1 MENNILYAQ
10 SGGPTAVINSSAYGV
25 FKRALKCDAIDNC
38 YAGCNGIEGILKG
51 DFVKIYEVL
60 CTLYSSD
67 KNKLDEAKELIL
79 KAYEFSDKKP
89 EKTPHIYKIIE

>member
-51 DFVKIYEVL
+51 DFVK
-60 CTLYSSD
+60 T
-67 KNKLDEAKELIL
+67 
-79 KAYEFSDKKP
+79 KP
-89 EKTPHIYKIIE
+89 L